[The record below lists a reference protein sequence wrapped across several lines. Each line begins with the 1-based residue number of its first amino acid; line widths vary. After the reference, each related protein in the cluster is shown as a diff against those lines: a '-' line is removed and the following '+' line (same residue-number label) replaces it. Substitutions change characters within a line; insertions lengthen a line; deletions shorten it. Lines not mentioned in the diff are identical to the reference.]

1 MNRRQQP
8 APPRPPSQQ
17 QQQQRQQLQ
26 QQQQQQQQQRPASG
40 KGQQGQQQQGGQQGQ
55 QQTYNPNLKLPAQVT
70 IPQAISILVSRINHI
85 ETAQHTQSQSQQST
99 VVVQPDNKMEEMTA
113 RIVKLEFE
121 LLSAKDHIMKLQSFT
136 LDMAKPSPV
145 ITPPTS
151 VELAV

>member
-17 QQQQRQQLQ
+17 QQQQRQQM
-26 QQQQQQQQQRPASG
+26 QQQQRPASG
-40 KGQQGQQQQGGQQGQ
+40 KQGQQQGQQQGQH
-55 QQTYNPNLKLPAQVT
+55 QTYNPNLKMPAQVT

-85 ETAQHTQSQSQQST
+85 ETAQHTQSQSQQP
-99 VVVQPDNKMEEMTA
+99 VAVQPDNKLEEMTA

-145 ITPPTS
+145 IAS
-151 VELAV
+151 VVELAV

>member
-1 MNRRQQP
+1 M
-8 APPRPPSQQ
+8 
-17 QQQQRQQLQ
+17 
-26 QQQQQQQQQRPASG
+26 
-40 KGQQGQQQQGGQQGQ
+40 
-55 QQTYNPNLKLPAQVT
+55 PAQVT

-85 ETAQHTQSQSQQST
+85 ETAQHTQSQSQSQQST

-136 LDMAKPSPV
+136 LDMAKLPPAV

>member
-8 APPRPPSQQ
+8 APPRPPTQQ

-26 QQQQQQQQQRPASG
+26 QQQQQQQRPTSG
-40 KGQQGQQQQGGQQGQ
+40 KQGQQQQGGQQGQ
-55 QQTYNPNLKLPAQVT
+55 QHTHNPNLKMPAQVT

-85 ETAQHTQSQSQQST
+85 ETAQHTQSQSQQSP

-136 LDMAKPSPV
+136 LDMAKASPV
-145 ITPPTS
+145 IALS
-151 VELAV
+151 VEPTI

>member
-8 APPRPPSQQ
+8 APPRPPTQQ

-26 QQQQQQQQQRPASG
+26 QQHQQQQRPASG
-40 KGQQGQQQQGGQQGQ
+40 KQGQQQQQGGQQGQ
-55 QQTYNPNLKLPAQVT
+55 QHTYNPNLKMPAQVT

-85 ETAQHTQSQSQQST
+85 ETAQHTQSQSQQSPI
-99 VVVQPDNKMEEMTA
+99 VVQPDNKMEEMTA

-136 LDMAKPSPV
+136 LDMAKASPV
-145 ITPPTS
+145 IALS
-151 VELAV
+151 VEPTI